1 MPILAP
7 SQTKLWTVVIYDL
20 KPAKHILLLLFAL
33 FAGINLFATRGHSP
47 LVLRGDTV
55 AADTTDPA
63 AQLIKPAADT
73 TEVPRLG
80 PDDAVDTNEVKKPV
94 SPLEAIEDAALT
106 NDEVFSE
113 DWDTT
118 MIHTDKFDVLSFNDT
133 VNLKLIGSYTCG
145 YSHPIEGHKT
155 SDFGFRRYRYHFGV
169 DIDLETGDSVSSV
182 FDGKVRITNKS
193 KSYGY
198 VVVVRHNN
206 GLETYYAHLSKIL
219 VKPGQEIKAGEVLGL
234 GGNTGRSRGSHLH
247 FEVRYKGQPINPNTF
262 IDFEH
267 HQLRHTDYEL
277 SKADFKYLTET
288 FKVTTRSKKGKRRTY
303 YYTPG
308 GAKMATPEAKA
319 AMAGVSKPEIVTGK
333 SPVDSP
339 KKETNTPTDK
349 EVKSANTAAKTTPK
363 TPQKQPAGAAV
374 YHSIK
379 KGDTLS
385 ALAVK
390 YHTTVTKICQLN
402 GIKST
407 TVLQIGRKLRVK

>member
-1 MPILAP
+1 M
-7 SQTKLWTVVIYDL
+7 
-20 KPAKHILLLLFAL
+20 
-33 FAGINLFATRGHSP
+33 
-47 LVLRGDTV
+47 
-55 AADTTDPA
+55 
-63 AQLIKPAADT
+63 DT
-73 TEVPRLG
+73 TEV
-80 PDDAVDTNEVKKPV
+80 TKPV
-94 SPLEAIEDAALT
+94 SPLEALEDQAPNT
-106 NDEVFSE
+106 DEIFSE
-113 DWDTT
+113 DWDTLSV
-118 MIHTDKFDVLSFNDT
+118 HSEKFDVLHFNDT

-145 YSHPIEGHKT
+145 YSHPIAGHKT

-198 VVVVRHNN
+198 IVVVRHNN

-219 VKPGQEIKAGEVLGL
+219 VKPGQEVQAGDVIGL

-247 FEVRYKGQPINPNTF
+247 FEVRYKGQPINPNAL

-267 HQLRHTDYEL
+267 NQLRHCDYAL

-308 GAKMATPEAKA
+308 GPKMATPEARA
-319 AMAGVSKPEIVTGK
+319 AMAGVSEPAIGH
-333 SPVDSP
+333 SDAVDSP
-339 KKETNTPTDK
+339 KREAHTAAADK
-349 EVKSANTAAKTTPK
+349 QEKSGTTAAKNAATVKSASPK
-363 TPQKQPAGAAV
+363 TPQKQPATGAT
-374 YHSIK
+374 YHTIK

-390 YHTTVTKICQLN
+390 YHTTVARICQLN

-407 TVLQIGRKLRVK
+407 TVLQIGRKVRVK